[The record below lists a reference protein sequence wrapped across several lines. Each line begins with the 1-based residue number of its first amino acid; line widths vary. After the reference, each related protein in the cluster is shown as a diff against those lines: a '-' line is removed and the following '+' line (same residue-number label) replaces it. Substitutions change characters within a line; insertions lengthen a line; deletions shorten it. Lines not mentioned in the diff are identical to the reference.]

1 MTYIITLLIKYGIGR
16 ATYDSAHEIRNNHI
30 SLEEGKALL
39 KNMTENFLI
48 DTLMKL
54 WNF

>member
-1 MTYIITLLIKYGIGR
+1 MELEET
-16 ATYDSAHEIRNNHI
+16 TYDSAHEIRNNHI
-30 SLEEGKALL
+30 SLEEGKALVK